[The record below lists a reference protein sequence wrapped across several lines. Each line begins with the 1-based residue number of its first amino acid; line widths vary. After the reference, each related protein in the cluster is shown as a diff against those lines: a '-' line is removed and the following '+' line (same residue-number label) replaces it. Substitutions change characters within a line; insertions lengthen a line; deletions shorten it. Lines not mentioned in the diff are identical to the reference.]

1 MLSVIGIVLVVMIT
15 ALCCFVAYYGT
26 DVMTKMLS
34 FTLVCS
40 SIVSIGNAANVLM
53 YSNSKNETAIA
64 VTVAVY
70 LALLTLVCE
79 LLYFRKVQKHNTSE
93 NKEYA
98 RENKEYIR
106 ENKKYYN

>member
-1 MLSVIGIVLVVMIT
+1 MIT
-15 ALCCFVAYYGT
+15 AISCFVAYYGT
-26 DVMTKMLS
+26 DVMTKVLS

-40 SIVSIGNAANVLM
+40 SLVSIGHAANILM
-53 YSNSKNETAIA
+53 YSNSKDEVAIA
-64 VTVAVY
+64 VTGAVY
-70 LALLTLVCE
+70 LALLTLVCV
-79 LLYFRKVQKHNTSE
+79 LLYFRKVQKYNSYNTSE